1 MPKHE
6 ALTGANLH
14 EPKGVASATDNT
26 VYTADGT
33 GSGAWEVIFEEQT
46 QLLSGTSSTITGLGD
61 YAVIY
66 ITTPEIS
73 SSSNNNRWWEMQFGN
88 SGGITSSAIYYSCGW
103 FYAGIE
109 DHPSESSLRF
119 GLSYTSNPGAY
130 VEQSVNLLFINFN
143 KEAYTVGGGVSS
155 LNRSQFAAGLGRQFA
170 YYARE
175 EKAYDRIR
183 FTWTESLAD
192 GTFGVMGLKG

>member
-6 ALTGANLH
+6 ALTGSNLH
-14 EPKGVASATDNT
+14 EPKGVASAADNT

-119 GLSYTSNPGAY
+119 GLSYTSAPGSY
-130 VEQSVNLLFINFN
+130 VEQ
-143 KEAYTVGGGVSS
+143 KC
-155 LNRSQFAAGLGRQFA
+155 LNPAGLGVVTANVRWKERVDDNGHKRYVGFKVHVQ
-170 YYARE
+170 E
-175 EKAYDRIR
+175 
-183 FTWTESLAD
+183 
-192 GTFGVMGLKG
+192 